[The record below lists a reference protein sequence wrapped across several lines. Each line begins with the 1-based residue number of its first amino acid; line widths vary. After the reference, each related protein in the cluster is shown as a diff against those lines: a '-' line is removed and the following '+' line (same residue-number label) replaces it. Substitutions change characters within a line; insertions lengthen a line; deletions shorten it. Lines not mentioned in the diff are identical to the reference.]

1 MLYLFYNKE
10 GFFMVKKKEVAKLC
24 NKNILSLGIFITFAG
39 IIIGIVMMSYGLLK
53 LDYYQNNY
61 TEEKKLEYER
71 SISLVD
77 TELENIEQ
85 IAEELEI
92 QKKLLQEELNEIY
105 AEEGYNERYYEKEEE
120 LTQNENEKIKNDNLK
135 YERIATKNELKKE
148 LNEITENLDFNDNRL
163 IYVLPGFLA
172 TIVFIIIGFIVI
184 SASYTKDKDELALH
198 STPDGPLQTIDQ
210 IEKSNKNQNK
220 NDDIKLPSYRKD
232 KEKESTK

>member
-1 MLYLFYNKE
+1 
-10 GFFMVKKKEVAKLC
+10 MVKKKEVAKLC

-85 IAEELEI
+85 IAEDLEI

-172 TIVFIIIGFIVI
+172 TIVFIIIGFIVN
-184 SASYTKDKDELALH
+184 A
-198 STPDGPLQTIDQ
+198 
-210 IEKSNKNQNK
+210 
-220 NDDIKLPSYRKD
+220 IKYNSLWH
-232 KEKESTK
+232 